1 MQSRSATRNDVE
13 EVGCTYAA
21 LLLHDCG
28 LDVTASS
35 ISVVLAAAGVRV
47 SPVWPR
53 MFADA
58 VNGGPLFMDSALQ
71 TATAPAPAVCNAGG
85 RCPSPVVEVEPERV
99 QCEGD
104 DCCCYEDSYSLRVYT

>member
-71 TATAPAPAVCNAGG
+71 NAPAPAPAGG
-85 RCPSPVVEVEPERV
+85 RCPSPAVEVEHER
-99 QCEGD
+99 ED
-104 DCCCYEDSYSLRVYT
+104 FEDCDCHCYEDSL